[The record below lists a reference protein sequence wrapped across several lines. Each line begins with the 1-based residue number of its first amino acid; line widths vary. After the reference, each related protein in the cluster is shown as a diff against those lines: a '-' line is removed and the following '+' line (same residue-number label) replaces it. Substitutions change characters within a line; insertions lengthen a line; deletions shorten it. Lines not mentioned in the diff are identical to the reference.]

1 MRRLLLMAAVF
12 CLARA
17 QGQTVVVS
25 PFFNLSGSSSL
36 DWIGESASE
45 TIREALAA
53 EGVLVLD
60 RESREEAYRRL
71 SLRPSAQLTLA
82 SAIKAGEVLDAERI
96 VYGSFDATPALAEA
110 SSSEKTTLKFS
121 IRTLDLRQM
130 KQGEEQSASGSIQD
144 LAEIENRL
152 AWLAVKGLLPPG
164 RAPSEEQFLR
174 QRKSVRL
181 DALESYIRGL
191 LATSAEQKHR
201 FFTQAAR
208 LDTGFSQPCFQLGRL
223 LWSSKNYSVA
233 AGWLE
238 RVAADSPNAVEAQF
252 LLGLCRYALGDFEK
266 AESSFRVTVGFVPL
280 NEVWNNLGAA
290 QSRKNSPEAVGSF
303 RKALDGDPNDPVY
316 RFNLGYAL
324 WKKGEFQVAADTFRS
339 VLDLTPEDPQAIL
352 MLGRCLKKSPADG
365 VAIKIEGFE
374 RIKNNFEEMA
384 YRQLRATLERK
395 AQ

>member
-1 MRRLLLMAAVF
+1 MRRFLLMAAVF

-17 QGQTVVVS
+17 QGQTVVVL
-25 PFFNLSGSSSL
+25 PFSNLSGASSL

-45 TIREALAA
+45 TIREALSA

-82 SAIKAGEVLDAERI
+82 SAIKAGDVLDAERV
-96 VYGSFDATPALAEA
+96 VYGSFEATPSPSEA
-110 SSSEKTTLKFS
+110 SSSEKTSLKLTV
-121 IRTLDLRQM
+121 RTLDLRKM
-130 KQGEEQSASGSIQD
+130 KQGEEQSASGAMQD
-144 LAEIENRL
+144 LGDIENRL
-152 AWLAVKGLLPPG
+152 AWLAVQGLLPPG

-174 QRKSVRL
+174 RRKPVRL

-191 LATSAEQKHR
+191 LATSTEQKHR

-208 LDTGFSQPCFQLGRL
+208 LDAGFSQPCFQLGRL
-223 LWSSKNYSVA
+223 LWSGKNYSVA

-238 RVAADSPNAVEAQF
+238 RVSADSPNAVEAQF

-266 AESSFRVTVGFVPL
+266 AESSFRVAVGFVPL

-290 QSRKNSPEAVGSF
+290 QSRRNLPEAVESF
-303 RKALDGDPNDPVY
+303 RKAFEGDPNDPAY

-324 WKKGEFQVAADTFRS
+324 WKKGEFQVAADTFRT

-352 MLGRCLKKSPADG
+352 MLGRCLKKTPANG

-395 AQ
+395 SK

>member
-1 MRRLLLMAAVF
+1 MLRLLLMMVVF

-17 QGQTVVVS
+17 QGQTVVVL
-25 PFFNLSGSSSL
+25 PFFNISGSSSL

-60 RESREEAYRRL
+60 RESRQEAYRRL
-71 SLRPSAQLTLA
+71 SLRPSSQLTLA
-82 SAIKAGEVLDAERI
+82 SAIKVGDILDAERV
-96 VYGSFDATPALAEA
+96 VYGSFDATPLLPESAPAENA
-110 SSSEKTTLKFS
+110 GLKFS
-121 IRTLDLRQM
+121 VRLLDLRQV
-130 KQGEEQSASGSIQD
+130 KPVEAHTVSGSIHD
-144 LAEIENRL
+144 LAEIQNRL
-152 AWLAVKGLLPPG
+152 AWLVLQGLLPPG
-164 RAPSEEQFLR
+164 RTLSEEQFLK
-174 QRKSVRL
+174 QRKPVRL
-181 DALESYIRGL
+181 DAIESYIRGL

-208 LDTGFSQPCFQLGRL
+208 LDAGFSQPCFQLGRL
-223 LWSSKNYSVA
+223 LWIGKNYSVA

-238 RVAADSPNAVEAQF
+238 RVAADSPNAIEAQF

-266 AESSFRVTVGFVPL
+266 AESSFRVVASFVPL

-290 QSRKNSPEAVGSF
+290 QSRRNLPEAEESF
-303 RKALDGDPNDPVY
+303 RKALEGDPNDPAY

-324 WKKGEFQVAADTFRS
+324 WKKGEFQVAADTFRT
-339 VLDLTPEDPQAIL
+339 VLDLTPEDSQAIL
-352 MLGRCLKKSPADG
+352 MLGRCLKKTPAGG

-374 RIKNNFEEMA
+374 RIKNEFEEMA

-395 AQ
+395 AK

>member
-17 QGQTVVVS
+17 HGQTVVVL
-25 PFFNLSGSSSL
+25 PFFNLSGSSSI

-45 TIREALAA
+45 TIREALGA

-60 RESREEAYRRL
+60 RQSREEAYRRL
-71 SLRPSAQLTLA
+71 SLRPSVPLTLA
-82 SAIKAGEVLDAERI
+82 SVIKAGDVLDADRV
-96 VYGSFDATPALAEA
+96 VYGSFEVTPSPSEA
-110 SSSEKTTLKFS
+110 SSAEKTGLKLTVR
-121 IRTLDLRQM
+121 ILDLRKM
-130 KQGEEQSASGSIQD
+130 KQGQEQAASGSMQD

-152 AWLAVKGLLPPG
+152 AWLAVQGLLPPG
-164 RAPSEEQFLR
+164 RVPSEEQFLSR
-174 QRKSVRL
+174 RKPVRL

-191 LATSAEQKHR
+191 LATSPEQKHR

-208 LDTGFSQPCFQLGRL
+208 LDAGFSQPCFQLGRL

-233 AGWLE
+233 VGWLE
-238 RVAADSPNAVEAQF
+238 RVPPDSPNAVEAQF

-266 AESSFRVTVGFVPL
+266 AESSFRVAVGFVPL

-290 QSRKNSPEAVGSF
+290 QSRRNLPEALESF
-303 RKALDGDPNDPVY
+303 RKAFEGDPNDPAY

-324 WKKGEFQVAADTFRS
+324 WKKGEFEIAADTFRA
-339 VLDLTPEDPQAIL
+339 VLDLTPEDSQAIL

-384 YRQLRATLERK
+384 YRQLRAAIERK
-395 AQ
+395 AN

>member
-17 QGQTVVVS
+17 QGQTVVVL
-25 PFFNLSGSSSL
+25 PFYNLSGASSL

-45 TIREALAA
+45 TVREALGA

-82 SAIKAGEVLDAERI
+82 SAIKAGDLLDAERV
-96 VYGSFDATPALAEA
+96 VYGSFDATPSPPDAT
-110 SSSEKTTLKFS
+110 SGEKTSLKLTV
-121 IRTLDLRQM
+121 RMLDLRKM
-130 KQGEEQSASGSIQD
+130 KQGEEQTASGSMQD
-144 LAEIENRL
+144 LGEIENRL
-152 AWLAVKGLLPPG
+152 AWLAVQGLLPPG
-164 RAPSEEQFLR
+164 RAPSEEQFLGR
-174 QRKSVRL
+174 RKPVRL

-191 LATSAEQKHR
+191 MATSEEQKHR

-208 LDTGFSQPCFQLGRL
+208 LDAGFSQPCFQLGRL

-252 LLGLCRYALGDFEK
+252 LLGLCRYALGDFQK
-266 AESSFRVTVGFVPL
+266 AESSFRVAVGFVPL

-290 QSRKNSPEAVGSF
+290 QSRRNLPEAVESF
-303 RKALDGDPNDPVY
+303 RKAFEGDPNDPAY

-324 WKKGEFQVAADTFRS
+324 WKKGEFEAAADTFRT

-352 MLGRCLKKSPADG
+352 MLGRCLKKTPADG

-395 AQ
+395 AN

>member
-1 MRRLLLMAAVF
+1 MMAVV

-17 QGQTVVVS
+17 QGQTVVVL

-36 DWIGESASE
+36 DWIGESVSE

-60 RESREEAYRRL
+60 RESRLEAYRRL

-82 SAIKAGEVLDAERI
+82 SVIKVGDVLDAERVI
-96 VYGSFDATPALAEA
+96 YGSFDATPWLPESAPAENT
-110 SSSEKTTLKFS
+110 SLKFS
-121 IRTLDLRQM
+121 VRMLDLRQM
-130 KQGEEQSASGSIQD
+130 KQGEEQSASGSMQD
-144 LAEIENRL
+144 LAEIQNRL
-152 AWLAVKGLLPPG
+152 AWLALQGQLPPG
-164 RAPSEEQFLR
+164 RVPSEEQFLK
-174 QRKSVRL
+174 QRKPVRL
-181 DALESYIRGL
+181 DAIESYIRGL

-208 LDTGFSQPCFQLGRL
+208 LDEGFSQPCFQLGRL

-266 AESSFRVTVGFVPL
+266 AESSFRVAVGFVPL

-290 QSRKNSPEAVGSF
+290 QSRRNLPEAVESF
-303 RKALDGDPNDPVY
+303 RKALEGDPNDPAY

-324 WKKGEFQVAADTFRS
+324 WKKGEFQAAADTFRS

-352 MLGRCLKKSPADG
+352 MLGRCLKKTPADG
-365 VAIKIEGFE
+365 AAIKIEGFE
-374 RIKNNFEEMA
+374 RIKNEFEEMA

-395 AQ
+395 AK

>member
-1 MRRLLLMAAVF
+1 MRRLLLIAAVF

-17 QGQTVVVS
+17 QAQTVVVL
-25 PFFNLSGSSSL
+25 PFFNLSGASNL
-36 DWIGESASE
+36 DWIGESVSE

-71 SLRPSAQLTLA
+71 SLRSSAQLTLA
-82 SAIKAGEVLDAERI
+82 SAIKAADVLDAERV
-96 VYGSFDATPALAEA
+96 VYGSFEVTSPPEA
-110 SSSEKTTLKFS
+110 VSAEKTGLKFS
-121 IRTLDLRQM
+121 VRTLDLRQM
-130 KQGEEQSASGSIQD
+130 KQGAEQSASGSIQD

-152 AWLAVKGLLPPG
+152 AWLALQGLLPPG

-174 QRKSVRL
+174 QRKPVRL

-208 LDTGFSQPCFQLGRL
+208 LDAGFSQPCFQLGRL

-238 RVAADSPNAVEAQF
+238 RVAPDSPNAVEAQF
-252 LLGLCRYALGDFEK
+252 LLGLCRYALGEFDK
-266 AESSFRVTVGFVPL
+266 AESSFRVAVGFVPL

-290 QSRKNSPEAVGSF
+290 QSRRNLPEAVESF
-303 RKALDGDPNDPVY
+303 RKALEGDPNDPVY

-324 WKKGEFQVAADTFRS
+324 WKKGEFQAAADTFRT

-352 MLGRCLKKSPADG
+352 MLGRCLKKTPADG

-374 RIKNNFEEMA
+374 RIKNEFEEMA
-384 YRQLRATLERK
+384 YRQLQATLTRGGR
-395 AQ
+395 

>member
-1 MRRLLLMAAVF
+1 MAAVF

-17 QGQTVVVS
+17 QGQTVVVL
-25 PFFNLSGSSSL
+25 PFFNLSGTASL

-45 TIREALAA
+45 TIREALGA

-60 RESREEAYRRL
+60 RESRGEAYRRL
-71 SLRPSAQLTLA
+71 SLRPSVPLTLA
-82 SAIKAGEVLDAERI
+82 SAIKIGDVLDAERV
-96 VYGSFDATPALAEA
+96 VYGSFEVTPAPSDAPSA
-110 SSSEKTTLKFS
+110 EKTGLKFTV
-121 IRTLDLRQM
+121 RTLDLQEL
-130 KQGEEQSASGSIQD
+130 KQGEEQAASGSMQD

-152 AWLAVKGLLPPG
+152 AWLALQGLLPTG
-164 RAPSEEQFLR
+164 RIPSEEQFLGR
-174 QRKSVRL
+174 RKPVRL

-191 LATSAEQKHR
+191 LAASAEQKHR

-208 LDTGFSQPCFQLGRL
+208 LDAGFSQPCFQLGRL
-223 LWSSKNYSVA
+223 LWRSKNYSVA

-238 RVAADSPNAVEAQF
+238 RVPADSPNAVEAQF

-266 AESSFRVTVGFVPL
+266 AESSFRLAVGFVPL

-290 QSRKNSPEAVGSF
+290 QSRRNLPEALESF
-303 RKALDGDPNDPVY
+303 RKALEGDPDDPAY

-324 WKKGEFQVAADTFRS
+324 WKRGEFETAADTFRS

-352 MLGRCLKKSPADG
+352 MLGRCLKRTPADG

-384 YRQLRATLERK
+384 YRQLRAALERK
-395 AQ
+395 AN